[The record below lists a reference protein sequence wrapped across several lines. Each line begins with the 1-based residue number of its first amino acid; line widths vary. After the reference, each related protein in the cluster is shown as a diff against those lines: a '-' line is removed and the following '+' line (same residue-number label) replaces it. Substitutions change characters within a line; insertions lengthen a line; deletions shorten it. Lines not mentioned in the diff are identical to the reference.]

1 MKRVLVTGG
10 TGFVGRPASA
20 ALRARGIDVVA
31 VGRGDADLLDPSTVV
46 ALCDE
51 VRPTDLL
58 HLAWCATPG
67 VFWTAE
73 ENVDWLAATLRLA
86 GAFAEAGG
94 RRFVLGSSGAVY
106 APEAGACDEETSE
119 LRPTSL
125 YGTCKL
131 SAARQ
136 LAGGA
141 AVLGIDVAE
150 ARLFQLYGP
159 GEHPDRLVPSVT
171 RALLRGDEARCTE
184 GEQRRDFIHIGDAG
198 EALAALVLSDLTG
211 PVNIGTGTSATV
223 ADVVV
228 RIAAAVGRPDR
239 VRLGALASNPDE
251 PALVVAGTRRVRGE
265 LGWRP
270 GHTLDSGLA
279 ETVEW
284 WRRRE
289 AA

>member
-1 MKRVLVTGG
+1 MTRVLVTGG
-10 TGFVGRPASA
+10 TGFVGRPATA
-20 ALRARGIDVVA
+20 ALRARGVDVVA
-31 VGRGDADLLDPSTVV
+31 VGRGDVDLLDPGTIV
-46 ALCDE
+46 ALCDD
-51 VRPTDLL
+51 VRPTHLL

-86 GAFAEAGG
+86 GAFAEYGG

-106 APEAGACDEETSE
+106 APDAGECDEETSE
-119 LRPTSL
+119 LRPITL

-136 LAGGA
+136 LAGSAGA
-141 AVLGIDVAE
+141 LGIDVAE

-171 RALLRGDEARCTE
+171 RALLRGDEARCTS
-184 GEQRRDFIHIGDAG
+184 GEQRRDFVHISDAG
-198 EALAALVLSDLTG
+198 DALAALVLSDLTG
-211 PVNIGTGTSATV
+211 PVNIGTGESA
-223 ADVVV
+223 AIAEVVD
-228 RIAAAVGRPDR
+228 RIAAAVGRRDR
-239 VRLGALASNPDE
+239 VRLGALASAPE

-270 GHTLDSGLA
+270 AHTLETGLV

-284 WRRRE
+284 WRRQE